1 MLTLMCSFFP
11 GLLKLT
17 ERGNRKII
25 CVVFSSTSIF
35 LLQLED
41 QDTDLAKEATL
52 VEMFMSWKCT
62 LVGLQPCLEIIS
74 TVTV

>member
-1 MLTLMCSFFP
+1 MF
-11 GLLKLT
+11 
-17 ERGNRKII
+17 
-25 CVVFSSTSIF
+25 FSSTSIF

-52 VEMFMSWKCT
+52 VEMFMSWKYT